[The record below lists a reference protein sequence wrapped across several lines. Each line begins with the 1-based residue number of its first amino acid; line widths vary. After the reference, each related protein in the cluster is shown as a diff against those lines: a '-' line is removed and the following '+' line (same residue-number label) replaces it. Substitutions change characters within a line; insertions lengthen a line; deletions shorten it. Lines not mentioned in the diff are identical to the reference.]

1 MGHCTCSLLRGSHA
15 VADPSIFG
23 YSIGM
28 KLIALIIGLAAGFG
42 VGVYWGVHHP
52 SQAASLSAA
61 EEAKFIEVQIKTSE
75 AVKQKLDQLASKQ
88 QATPGNKF
96 AGSGFVSS
104 GSTTSMPD
112 PEINSLRDQQDLM
125 LQQLHQRLDQLKK

>member
-1 MGHCTCSLLRGSHA
+1 
-15 VADPSIFG
+15 
-23 YSIGM
+23 M

-61 EEAKFIEVQIKTSE
+61 EESKFIEVQIKTSE
-75 AVKQKLDQLASKQ
+75 VIKQKLDQLASKQ

-104 GSTTSMPD
+104 GSTASTPD
-112 PEINSLRDQQDLM
+112 PEINSLRDDQDHL

>member
-61 EEAKFIEVQIKTSE
+61 EESMPSPGSMAMESAGPEPVG
-75 AVKQKLDQLASKQ
+75 
-88 QATPGNKF
+88 ATPADQR
-96 AGSGFVSS
+96 AGHEP
-104 GSTTSMPD
+104 T
-112 PEINSLRDQQDLM
+112 
-125 LQQLHQRLDQLKK
+125 